1 MKIQSQILLDC
12 FASGSIPWINDSS
25 KKKSFFSCFILSFFE
40 KKNNWIN
47 YRLSTSNNCMFHR
60 KTIISEQ
67 LKIPPSF
74 NFFKISFSNNKYFW
88 KYFLVFYK
96 KRKKNQLFHW
106 NEWNFYYLSLLFYRH
121 GPHIHNTI
129 SINILRTT

>member
-67 LKIPPSF
+67 LKISPSF
-74 NFFKISFSNNKYFW
+74 SFFKISFSNNKYFW

-96 KRKKNQLFHW
+96 KRKKNKFFIET
-106 NEWNFYYLSLLFYRH
+106 NETFIIYRYYFYRH